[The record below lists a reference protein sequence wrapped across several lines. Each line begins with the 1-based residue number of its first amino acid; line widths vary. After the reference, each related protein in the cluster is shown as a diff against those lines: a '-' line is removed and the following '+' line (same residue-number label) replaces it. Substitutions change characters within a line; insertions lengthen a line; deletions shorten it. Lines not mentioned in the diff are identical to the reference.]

1 MLHRVQRRKARAG
14 RRQPTRTP
22 VQRAACRCIWSAWY
36 SITSYHLRSCLR
48 VMHAKFCA
56 TGVRPLALL
65 IYLLGYR
72 IVSMKPAWDR
82 HQTAITSTLASL
94 GGLGMVSREHNGT
107 SNGRC
112 IGMRSSTRVGH
123 AYHELAR
130 LDGYSLLGG
139 RFAGAHASQVSCSL

>member
-1 MLHRVQRRKARAG
+1 MLHRVQKRKARAG

-22 VQRAACRCIWSAWY
+22 VQRAACHCIWSAWY
-36 SITSYHLRSCLR
+36 SITSDHVCGSC
-48 VMHAKFCA
+48 MQSSA
-56 TGVRPLALL
+56 RPLRPLTLL
-65 IYLLGYR
+65 IDLLGYR

-94 GGLGMVSREHNGT
+94 GELGMVSREHNGT